1 MNFICRR
8 AADAPCFQAALGLHA
23 VSRLQPV
30 VQAADGIAL
39 AEQILLPRVCAA
51 LPVGK
56 VGEQGVPMLAALG
69 VG

>member
-39 AEQILLPRVCAA
+39 AEQILLPCACA
-51 LPVGK
+51 VLPVGK
-56 VGEQGVPMLAALG
+56 VV
-69 VG
+69 